1 MKKLATLVGAVSLA
15 ASASLAQASE
25 INVGG
30 VHWDPDAGAPLP
42 DMTMDYFF
50 YQWFTSSADA
60 ATSAAGE
67 ELSMNTLNPATLGLG
82 DTLQGIGEVNSL
94 NGNTAAINSL
104 VGGDLCPNCELTLS
118 FGGFEIDSLAGGP
131 LGGPTFT
138 NGWIN
143 FYVDHT
149 PDFTPTDSGF
159 VDPANATDGDLWL
172 ALEVSANA
180 FLSSTAVQG
189 TLALEF
195 QAVGGMAQHNFD
207 TNAMS
212 GILSGG
218 LVDAI
223 ANNSAI
229 FNNFL
234 DLNGDGTD
242 DYYANANGQLD
253 GDTIPE
259 PATLAVFGLGLLSI
273 AGFKRRKSFK

>member
-1 MKKLATLVGAVSLA
+1 MNKFKSLLA
-15 ASASLAQASE
+15 ASALTLSGFAANASD

-30 VHWDPDAGAPLP
+30 VVWDPSAGAPLP
-42 DMTMDYFF
+42 DLTMDYFF
-50 YQWFTSSADA
+50 YQWFVDSADA
-60 ATSAAGE
+60 ATSAPNDS
-67 ELSMNTLNPATLGLG
+67 LSMATLNPAGLGLG
-82 DTLQGIGEVNSL
+82 DTLQGMGEVNSI
-94 NGNTAAINSL
+94 NGNTAAINTL
-104 VGGDLCPNCELTLS
+104 VGGDLCPGCELTLA

-138 NGWIN
+138 DGWIN

-149 PDFTPTDSGF
+149 PDFTPTDAGF
-159 VDPANATDGDLWL
+159 VDPANATDGTLWL

-180 FLSSTAVQG
+180 FLSSTPVQG

-195 QAVGGMAQHNFD
+195 QAVGGLAQSNFD
-207 TNAMS
+207 TNAIS
-212 GILSGG
+212 GVLSGG

-259 PATLAVFGLGLLSI
+259 PGILALFGLGLLTV
-273 AGFKRRKSFK
+273 AGLRRRS